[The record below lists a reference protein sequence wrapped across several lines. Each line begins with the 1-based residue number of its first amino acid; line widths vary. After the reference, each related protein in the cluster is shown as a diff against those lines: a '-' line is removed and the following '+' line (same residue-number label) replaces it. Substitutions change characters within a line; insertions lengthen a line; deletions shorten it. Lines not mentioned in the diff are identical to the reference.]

1 MSAGAREPSP
11 WRPSGVVTFTTDFG
25 IVDPYVGIMKG
36 VLLARTP
43 SATPVDLTH
52 AVPPQDVVRG
62 GWFLA
67 RSYRWFP
74 PGTVHVAVVDPGVGS
89 GRRILVARE
98 GDQAFLAPDN
108 GLLEQVLSPA
118 AWVGRLDEARFALPD
133 PSSTFH
139 GRDVFTPAAAALAGG
154 VAPEE
159 AAAQALPD
167 WCSGPEQGGAPAS
180 WSRRADGSFEVRV
193 LLTDH
198 FGNLLTDFDPSEH
211 GVRAGEWG
219 IELDGRWAPLGVTY
233 ADGEPGEP
241 LALTN
246 SYGTLELALRD
257 GSAAEK
263 LGIGPGDAL
272 LLKRAPA

>member
-1 MSAGAREPSP
+1 
-11 WRPSGVVTFTTDFG
+11 
-25 IVDPYVGIMKG
+25 MKG

-89 GRRILVARE
+89 GRRILVAHE

-167 WCSGPEQGGAPAS
+167 WCSGPEQGGRPPPGRVERTAP
-180 WSRRADGSFEVRV
+180 SRCGCS
-193 LLTDH
+193 
-198 FGNLLTDFDPSEH
+198 
-211 GVRAGEWG
+211 
-219 IELDGRWAPLGVTY
+219 
-233 ADGEPGEP
+233 
-241 LALTN
+241 
-246 SYGTLELALRD
+246 
-257 GSAAEK
+257 
-263 LGIGPGDAL
+263 
-272 LLKRAPA
+272 